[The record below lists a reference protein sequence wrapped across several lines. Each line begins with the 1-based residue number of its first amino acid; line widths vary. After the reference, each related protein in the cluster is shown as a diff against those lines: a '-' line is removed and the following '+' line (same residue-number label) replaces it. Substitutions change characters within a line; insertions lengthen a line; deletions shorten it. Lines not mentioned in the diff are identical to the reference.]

1 MLNGFKNTPRSPLGK
16 PRRASGQSPLS
27 LLKRVG
33 ARVHSTRLLV
43 VAGLVLVAAL
53 ALAGCTSGSYP
64 VDIFYEQHYQQS
76 YKSHEPPRLYGVA
89 GAVAW
94 YPAPPNTT
102 DDSAAH
108 LFEVNCQMCHGTD
121 GKDSGPVL
129 QRLTSSPDNGGYGYQ
144 YNIFDPE
151 SGEPRAPNL
160 TVLDPNVIEGYL
172 RSAVRP
178 FGPNSVMP
186 PFGKLLS
193 AEERRDI
200 AEYISAALQ

>member
-1 MLNGFKNTPRSPLGK
+1 M
-16 PRRASGQSPLS
+16 
-27 LLKRVG
+27 
-33 ARVHSTRLLV
+33 RVHSTRLL

-94 YPAPPNTT
+94 YPAPRNTT

-129 QRLTSSPDNGGYGYQ
+129 QRLTSNPDDGGYGYQ

-151 SGEPRAPNL
+151 SGEPRPPNL

-200 AEYISAALQ
+200 AEYISTALQ

>member
-1 MLNGFKNTPRSPLGK
+1 MFPARMLI
-16 PRRASGQSPLS
+16 
-27 LLKRVG
+27 
-33 ARVHSTRLLV
+33 
-43 VAGLVLVAAL
+43 AGLALVAAL
-53 ALAGCTSGSYP
+53 AVAGCTSGSYP

-76 YKSHEPPRLYGVA
+76 YKSHEPPRMTGVA

-108 LFEVNCQMCHGTD
+108 LYEVNCQMCHGTD
-121 GKDSGPVL
+121 GKDSGDVL
-129 QRLTSSPDNGGYGYQ
+129 LRLTRSPAEGGYGYQ
-144 YNIFDPE
+144 YNIFDPDTN
-151 SGEPRAPNL
+151 EPRPPDL
-160 TVLDPNVIEGYL
+160 TVLEPNIIDGYL

-193 AEERRDI
+193 AEERQAI
-200 AEYISAALQ
+200 AEYVGSLPQ